1 MLEKPRRFRVKH
13 RCVAVA
19 TVGYQ
24 IQIWRFLEKALG
36 GCIAKKILPSLATQ
50 GWTGNPE
57 CTFIIANRL
66 RFVKRGGLAIKGNK
80 NEGGFDGA
88 ENGE

>member
-24 IQIWRFLEKALG
+24 ILIWQFLEKAFG
-36 GCIAKKILPSLATQ
+36 GCIAKKNTP
-50 GWTGNPE
+50 
-57 CTFIIANRL
+57 
-66 RFVKRGGLAIKGNK
+66 
-80 NEGGFDGA
+80 
-88 ENGE
+88 